1 MYHLPA
7 DYQHPSHD
15 HTDLTWI
22 RPLKAPDR
30 EDHHQVHGLKLR
42 KTDILK
48 IIDEALAKLPHRD
61 DIKVAMTVSLDDP
74 VVWVDHELMVSAFL
88 DLSQNAFEAMEGGGI
103 LTVTITGNDQ
113 QVQIDLAD
121 TGTGI
126 TEENM
131 NLLFTPFFTTKPI
144 GDGTGLGLATAY
156 ATMKIHGGTLS
167 VDSNADPRKGVTGTT
182 VSLSFPRR
190 MIFQGE
196 KARLIVHD
204 DD

>member
-1 MYHLPA
+1 M
-7 DYQHPSHD
+7 
-15 HTDLTWI
+15 
-22 RPLKAPDR
+22 
-30 EDHHQVHGLKLR
+30 HGLKLR

-48 IIDEALAKLPHRD
+48 IIDEALERLPHRD
-61 DIKVAMTVSLDDP
+61 DIEVVMEVSLDDP
-74 VVWVDHELMVSAFL
+74 VVWIDHELMASAFF
-88 DLSQNAFEAMEGGGI
+88 DLSQNAFDAMHEGGT

-113 QVQIDLAD
+113 RVCIDMVD

-131 NLLFTPFFTTKPI
+131 SLLFTPFFTTKPV
-144 GDGTGLGLATAY
+144 GEGTGLGLATAY
-156 ATMKIHGGTLS
+156 ATMKSHGGTLS
-167 VDSNADPRKGVTGTT
+167 VDSNADSRKGATGTT
-182 VSLSFPRR
+182 VTLSFPRR